1 MVVITRSSTVISS
14 TPQRFPAKLS
24 NPVSS
29 PQVSFS
35 SSSVSVRGG
44 RVGWNSNN
52 KTMKTSV
59 VASAAAA
66 AGEVV
71 AAEKLTDAD
80 ALIDSVETFIFDCD
94 DGCGDKKKF
103 MGYKRKMIKTI

>member
-1 MVVITRSSTVISS
+1 MVVITRSSSTVISS

-24 NPVSS
+24 NPISS

-35 SSSVSVRGG
+35 SSSVSVSRG

-59 VASAAAA
+59 VASAAAG
-66 AGEVV
+66 GEVV

-80 ALIDSVETFIFDCD
+80 ALIDSVETFIFDCVEHLYLLD
-94 DGCGDKKKF
+94 CD
-103 MGYKRKMIKTI
+103 